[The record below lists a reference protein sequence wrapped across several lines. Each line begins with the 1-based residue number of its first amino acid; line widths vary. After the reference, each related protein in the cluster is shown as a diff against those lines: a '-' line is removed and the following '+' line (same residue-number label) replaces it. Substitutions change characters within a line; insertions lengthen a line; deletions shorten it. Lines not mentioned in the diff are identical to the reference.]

1 MNMYTE
7 EYQRWL
13 SSDAVDGE
21 TKREL
26 SALAGSDEELRYR
39 FSGYLSF
46 GTAGLRG
53 IMGAGTNMM
62 NVYTVRH
69 ATQGLAQ
76 YILSADAA
84 SRGAVIAYDSRIGSR
99 LFAEAAASVLAAN
112 GIRTFLFDGMRP
124 TPVLSFAVRQ
134 LGCAAGINITASHN
148 SKEYNGYK
156 AYWSDGA
163 QLAPE
168 QAEVVSRFIRETDI
182 LTGVRVCDFEAA
194 VAAGKIV
201 MVGKETDESYY
212 ENVLRQSIDPE
223 VIRRQADM
231 KVVYTPLHG
240 AGRVFVPQILKR
252 AGFSNVITVPEQMI
266 PDGSFPTVRFPNP
279 EFPEAFALGVKL
291 ARENDSDLI
300 IATDP
305 DADRTGIMVRRQ
317 DGSFTALTG
326 NQTGA
331 LLLHYIISALKA
343 TGTMPPEPYAVKSIV
358 TTELASAICR
368 KNGVKLFNVLTGFKF
383 IGEVIKTHEEA
394 GHGSFLFGFEESY
407 GYLKGT
413 YARDKDAVV
422 ASLLIA
428 EMAAAYR
435 ERGMTLYDAL
445 QELYETY
452 GYSAEK
458 VVSLTAEG
466 YDGAARMRALMK
478 ELRGEPIRS
487 IGKET
492 VHAVR
497 DYLTGR
503 ITVMA
508 DGSSAETGLPSSDV
522 LYYETEAGDAVIVR
536 PSGTEP
542 KVKLYFLVGG
552 KTAQE
557 TEDKL
562 SRMEAD
568 MRARVTL

>member
-21 TKREL
+21 TRREL
-26 SALAGSDEELRYR
+26 AALAGEEEELRYR

-76 YILSADAA
+76 YILSMDAA
-84 SRGAVIAYDSRIGSR
+84 ARGAVIAYDSRIHSR

-124 TPVLSFAVRQ
+124 TPVLSFAIRQ

-148 SKEYNGYK
+148 AKEYNGYK
-156 AYWSDGA
+156 AYWEDGA

-168 QAEVVSRFIRETDI
+168 QAEAVSRYIRGADI
-182 LTGVRVCDFEAA
+182 LTGVPVCDFDAA
-194 VAAGKIV
+194 VAAGKIT
-201 MVGKETDESYY
+201 MVGKELDERYFA
-212 ENVLRQSIDPE
+212 NVLRQSVNPE
-223 VIRRQADM
+223 VIVRQADM
-231 KVVYTPLHG
+231 KIVYTPLHG
-240 AGRVFVPQILKR
+240 TGRAFVPEILKR
-252 AGFSNVITVPEQMI
+252 AGFRNVITVPEQMI

-279 EFPEAFALGVKL
+279 EFPEVFELGMRL

-326 NQTGA
+326 NQVGA
-331 LLLHYIISALKA
+331 LLLHYIITALQT

-358 TTELASAICR
+358 TTELATAICR
-368 KNGVKLFNVLTGFKF
+368 KNGVELFNVLTGFKF
-383 IGEVIKTHEEA
+383 IGEVIKMHEEA

-445 QELYETY
+445 QELYEIY
-452 GYSAEK
+452 GFSAEK
-458 VVSLTAEG
+458 VVSLTAGG
-466 YDGAARMRALMK
+466 YDGAARMRALME
-478 ELRGEPIRS
+478 ELRGEPMKE
-487 IGKET
+487 IGGEP
-492 VHAVR
+492 VRAMR
-497 DYLTGR
+497 DYLTGK
-503 ITVMA
+503 ITVLS
-508 DGSSAETGLPSSDV
+508 DGSSSGTGLPSSDV
-522 LYYETEAGDAVIVR
+522 LYYETEGGDAVIVR

-542 KVKLYFLVGG
+542 KVKLYFLIGG
-552 KTAQE
+552 RTAQE
-557 TEDKL
+557 TADKL

-568 MRARVTL
+568 MRGRVKL